1 MERIRRYLRVTR
13 AAGIVRRY
21 FVMNGFDGAMTMLGI
36 TLGSWAA
43 QVENAEIIVLAGIG
57 ACIAMGV
64 SGFSG
69 AYMAEKAERERHLKE
84 LEEKTNNHVDPIQYE
99 ASQFISVFVA
109 LVDGLSPVLTA
120 AISILP
126 FAFTLWKLVPISI
139 AYPASVLLTL
149 ATLFVLGAYLGKVA
163 KETMWFYGAK
173 MLAAGLV
180 TMTVIYIV
188 ETML

>member
-1 MERIRRYLRVTR
+1 
-13 AAGIVRRY
+13 
-21 FVMNGFDGAMTMLGI
+21 MNGFDGAMTILGI

-43 QVENAEIIVLAGIG
+43 QVENAEIIVSAGMG
-57 ACIAMGV
+57 ACIAMGI

-84 LEEKTNNHVDPIQYE
+84 LEEKTNNNVDPIHYE
-99 ASQFISVFVA
+99 ASEFISIFGA
-109 LVDGLSPVLTA
+109 LVSGLSPVLTA
-120 AISILP
+120 VISISP

-139 AYPASVLLTL
+139 AYPASVLMTL

>member
-84 LEEKTNNHVDPIQYE
+84 LEEKTNNHVDPID
-99 ASQFISVFVA
+99 FVF
-109 LVDGLSPVLTA
+109 
-120 AISILP
+120 
-126 FAFTLWKLVPISI
+126 
-139 AYPASVLLTL
+139 
-149 ATLFVLGAYLGKVA
+149 
-163 KETMWFYGAK
+163 
-173 MLAAGLV
+173 
-180 TMTVIYIV
+180 
-188 ETML
+188 

>member
-180 TMTVIYIV
+180 TMAVIYIV

>member
-1 MERIRRYLRVTR
+1 
-13 AAGIVRRY
+13 
-21 FVMNGFDGAMTMLGI
+21 MNGFDGAMTMLGI

-126 FAFTLWKLVPISI
+126 FAFTLWKLVPLSI

-180 TMTVIYIV
+180 TMAVIYIV

>member
-1 MERIRRYLRVTR
+1 VERIRRYLRVTR

-180 TMTVIYIV
+180 TMAVIYIV

>member
-1 MERIRRYLRVTR
+1 VERIRRYLRVTR

-21 FVMNGFDGAMTMLGI
+21 FAMNGFDGAMTILGI

-43 QVENAEIIVLAGIG
+43 QVENAEIIVSAGMG
-57 ACIAMGV
+57 ACIAMGI

-84 LEEKTNNHVDPIQYE
+84 LEEKTNNNVDPIHYE
-99 ASQFISVFVA
+99 ASEFISIFGA
-109 LVDGLSPVLTA
+109 LVSGLSPVLTA
-120 AISILP
+120 TISILP

-139 AYPASVLLTL
+139 AYPASVLMTL

>member
-1 MERIRRYLRVTR
+1 MKRIRRYLRVTR

-21 FVMNGFDGAMTMLGI
+21 FVMNGFDGAMTMHGI

-180 TMTVIYIV
+180 TMAVIYIV

>member
-21 FVMNGFDGAMTMLGI
+21 FAMNGFDGAMTILGI

-43 QVENAEIIVLAGIG
+43 QVENAEIIVSAGMG
-57 ACIAMGV
+57 ACIAMGI

-84 LEEKTNNHVDPIQYE
+84 LEEKTNNNVDPIHYE
-99 ASQFISVFVA
+99 ASEFISIFGA
-109 LVDGLSPVLTA
+109 LVSGLSPVLTA
-120 AISILP
+120 VISILP

-139 AYPASVLLTL
+139 AYPASVLMTL

-163 KETMWFYGAK
+163 KERMWFYGAK